1 MNVSCLCGKTKFQA
15 ALKNHDVHACHC
27 SMCRQQSSGVLMS
40 IDVEPSS
47 LKFDN
52 QEYLKLFKSSDWGER
67 GFCSECG
74 TSLFW
79 RTQDGS
85 YCNINV
91 FAMEEQPK
99 DLKLTTEI
107 YIDNKPDFY
116 QFKYST
122 EKLTEA
128 DVIVRRHLRPPPA
141 SPP

>member
-79 RTQDGS
+79 RTQD
-85 YCNINV
+85 
-91 FAMEEQPK
+91 
-99 DLKLTTEI
+99 
-107 YIDNKPDFY
+107 
-116 QFKYST
+116 
-122 EKLTEA
+122 
-128 DVIVRRHLRPPPA
+128 
-141 SPP
+141 

>member
-1 MNVSCLCGKTKFQA
+1 
-15 ALKNHDVHACHC
+15 
-27 SMCRQQSSGVLMS
+27 MS

-91 FAMEEQPK
+91 FAMEEQPE

-122 EKLTEA
+122 EQLTEA
-128 DVIVRRHLRPPPA
+128 DVIALF
-141 SPP
+141 SPDDAKK